1 MKGKGPQPRLLY
13 PARLSFR
20 LKGEIKDF
28 LNKQKPEYSNTKPNL
43 KEILKG
49 LL

>member
-1 MKGKGPQPRLLY
+1 MKGKGPQSRLLY

-28 LNKQKPEYSNTKPNL
+28 LNKQKPEYSSTKPNL

-49 LL
+49 LI